1 MIDPNADP
9 FPEHSPWDRAEPIA
23 LAAPRRESRPAER
36 SMKGSVEPGLISSAP
51 KPRSAI
57 RYEWERALWNC
68 PDVAGKYKHVLAAA
82 SFFATF
88 DTGRD
93 LRAPQELIAET
104 SGASL
109 STVGRAIKYGRENG
123 WLWVEH
129 KSKGKGDCDVHWLT
143 IPRHEHGHSFTD
155 MKARAREYDHTS
167 R

>member
-1 MIDPNADP
+1 MIDLDTDP
-9 FPEHSPWDRAEPIA
+9 FAKRPAWERPEPIA
-23 LAAPRRESRPAER
+23 LADPRGASRPAER
-36 SMKGSVEPGLISSAP
+36 CVKGSGEPELNSSSP

-93 LRAPQELIAET
+93 LRAPQELIAEA

-143 IPRHEHGHSFTD
+143 IPRHEHGHSLTD

>member
-1 MIDPNADP
+1 MP
-9 FPEHSPWDRAEPIA
+9 
-23 LAAPRRESRPAER
+23 
-36 SMKGSVEPGLISSAP
+36 
-51 KPRSAI
+51 
-57 RYEWERALWNC
+57 
-68 PDVAGKYKHVLAAA
+68 GKYKHVLAAA

-109 STVGRAIKYGRENG
+109 STVGRAIKYGRQKG

-143 IPRHEHGHSFTD
+143 IPRHDHGHSFTD
-155 MKARAREYDHTS
+155 VRARAREYDHTS
-167 R
+167 H